1 MDPMWSRRGAR
12 SNLYIP
18 IWEYVKVGHRPAKR
32 LSRLDHPGRL
42 IGMDGTFSSERRWL
56 TAAVLLHLAISFGH
70 GAAHAGA
77 DVPLSPAA
85 NLFVYI
91 VILAGPITGLA
102 LTRVAWRIGLWVI
115 AITMAASLVFGVV
128 NHFLLASPDH
138 VAHVAPQWRTLFATT
153 AVLLALTEAVGSVL
167 AIRLARERTEVS

>member
-1 MDPMWSRRGAR
+1 MSSRRGAR
-12 SNLYIP
+12 PDLYIP
-18 IWEYVKVGHRPAKR
+18 IWECVKRRPLFVIA
-32 LSRLDHPGRL
+32 LSRLGLPARL
-42 IGMDGTFSSERRWL
+42 ISMGGTFSPSSRWL
-56 TAAVLLHLAISFGH
+56 TAAVLLHLAISFVH

-91 VILAGPITGLA
+91 VILAGPILGLA
-102 LTRVAWRIGLWVI
+102 LTRLAWRIGNWVI

-138 VAHVAPQWRTLFATT
+138 VSHVAQQWRTLFATT

-167 AIRLARERTEVS
+167 AIRLARERTQVS

>member
-1 MDPMWSRRGAR
+1 MSGNF
-12 SNLYIP
+12 S
-18 IWEYVKVGHRPAKR
+18 
-32 LSRLDHPGRL
+32 PG
-42 IGMDGTFSSERRWL
+42 SRWL
-56 TAAVLLHLAISFGH
+56 TAAVLSHLAVSFVH

-91 VILAGPITGLA
+91 VVLAGPMVGLA
-102 LTRVAWRIGLWVI
+102 LTWLGWRFGNWVI

-138 VAHVAPQWRTLFATT
+138 VAHVAQQWRTLFGAT
-153 AVLLALTEAVGSVL
+153 AVLLALTEAVGSGL
-167 AIRLARERTEVS
+167 AIRLSRESTHVR

>member
-1 MDPMWSRRGAR
+1 MWLRRGAR
-12 SNLYIP
+12 PDLYIP
-18 IWEYVKVGHRPAKR
+18 IWEYVKAGRFPSTR
-32 LSRLDHPGRL
+32 LSRLGLPARL
-42 IGMDGTFSSERRWL
+42 IGMRGTLITARHWL
-56 TAAVLLHLAISFGH
+56 TAVVLSHLAVSFVH

-91 VILAGPITGLA
+91 VILAGPIVGLI
-102 LTRVAWRIGLWVI
+102 LSRLGWRAGNWVI

-138 VAHVAPQWRTLFATT
+138 VAHVAQQWRALFATT
-153 AVLLALTEAVGSVL
+153 AVLLALTEAAATGL
-167 AIRLARERTEVS
+167 AIRCARDRTHVP

>member
-1 MDPMWSRRGAR
+1 MWSWRGA
-12 SNLYIP
+12 SSDLYIP
-18 IWEYVKVGHRPAKR
+18 IWEYVKVGRYSPTR
-32 LSRLDHPGRL
+32 LSRLGLPGRL
-42 IGMDGTFSSERRWL
+42 IVMGGTFSTERRWL
-56 TAAVLLHLAISFGH
+56 TAVVLAHLVISFVH

-91 VILAGPITGLA
+91 VILAGPIAGLG
-102 LTRVAWRIGLWVI
+102 LTWVAWRIGLWVI

-153 AVLLALTEAVGSVL
+153 AALLAFTEAVGSVL
-167 AIRLARERTEVS
+167 AIRLARERTQVS

>member
-1 MDPMWSRRGAR
+1 
-12 SNLYIP
+12 
-18 IWEYVKVGHRPAKR
+18 
-32 LSRLDHPGRL
+32 
-42 IGMDGTFSSERRWL
+42 MDGTFSSERRWL
-56 TAAVLLHLAISFGH
+56 TATVLLHLAISFVH

-91 VILAGPITGLA
+91 VILAGPIAGLA

-153 AVLLALTEAVGSVL
+153 AVLLALSEAVGSVL
-167 AIRLARERTEVS
+167 AIRLARERTHVP

>member
-1 MDPMWSRRGAR
+1 MWSRRGAR
-12 SNLYIP
+12 PDLYIP
-18 IWEYVKVGHRPAKR
+18 IWEYVKVSDSASMR
-32 LSRLDHPGRL
+32 LSRLDLHGRL
-42 IGMDGTFSSERRWL
+42 IGMDRTFSSERRWL
-56 TAAVLLHLAISFGH
+56 TAVVLLHLAISFVH

-115 AITMAASLVFGVV
+115 AITMAAS
-128 NHFLLASPDH
+128 
-138 VAHVAPQWRTLFATT
+138 
-153 AVLLALTEAVGSVL
+153 
-167 AIRLARERTEVS
+167 

>member
-1 MDPMWSRRGAR
+1 MSSPVDVASMRCHVWASPLVS
-12 SNLYIP
+12 
-18 IWEYVKVGHRPAKR
+18 
-32 LSRLDHPGRL
+32 LSMG
-42 IGMDGTFSSERRWL
+42 GTFSPGSRWL
-56 TAAVLLHLAISFGH
+56 TAAVLSHLAISFVH

-91 VILAGPITGLA
+91 VILAGPIVGLA
-102 LTRVAWRIGLWVI
+102 LSRLGWRIGNWVI

-138 VAHVAPQWRTLFATT
+138 VAHVAQQWRTLFATT
-153 AVLLALTEAVGSVL
+153 AVLLALTEAVGSGL
-167 AIRLARERTEVS
+167 AIRLARERTHLP

>member
-1 MDPMWSRRGAR
+1 MGICQAVP
-12 SNLYIP
+12 P
-18 IWEYVKVGHRPAKR
+18 IENPLFLNA
-32 LSRLDHPGRL
+32 LSRLGLPGRR
-42 IGMDGTFSSERRWL
+42 IGMGGTLSSGSRWL
-56 TAAVLLHLAISFGH
+56 TAVVLSHLAISFVH

-91 VILAGPITGLA
+91 VILAGPIAGLT
-102 LTRVAWRIGLWVI
+102 LIRVSWRIGNWVI

-138 VAHVAPQWRTLFATT
+138 VAHVAPEWRRLFATT

-167 AIRLARERTEVS
+167 AIRLAREMTHVS

>member
-1 MDPMWSRRGAR
+1 MWSTRGAR
-12 SNLYIP
+12 PDLYIP
-18 IWEYVKVGHRPAKR
+18 IWEYVKPRHSFVHA
-32 LSRLDHPGRL
+32 LSRLGRPARL
-42 IGMDGTFSSERRWL
+42 ISMDGTFSRGSRWL
-56 TAAVLLHLAISFGH
+56 TAAVLSHLAISFVH

-77 DVPLSPAA
+77 VVPLSPAA

-91 VILAGPITGLA
+91 VILAGPIVGLA
-102 LTRVAWRIGLWVI
+102 LSRLGWRIGNWVI

-138 VAHVAPQWRTLFATT
+138 VSHVAQQWRTLFATT

-167 AIRLARERTEVS
+167 AIRLARERTQVS

>member
-1 MDPMWSRRGAR
+1 MSSRRGAR
-12 SNLYIP
+12 PDLYIP
-18 IWEYVKVGHRPAKR
+18 IWEYVKRRPLFVIA
-32 LSRLDHPGRL
+32 LSRLGLPARL
-42 IGMDGTFSSERRWL
+42 ISMGGTFSPSSRWL
-56 TAAVLLHLAISFGH
+56 TAAVLLHLAISFVH

-91 VILAGPITGLA
+91 VILAGPILGLA
-102 LTRVAWRIGLWVI
+102 LTRLAWRIGNWVI

-138 VAHVAPQWRTLFATT
+138 VSHVAQQWRTLFATT
-153 AVLLALTEAVGSVL
+153 AVLLALTEAVGSIL
-167 AIRLARERTEVS
+167 AIRLARERTHVS

>member
-1 MDPMWSRRGAR
+1 MWSRRGAR
-12 SNLYIP
+12 PNLYIP
-18 IWEYVKVGHRPAKR
+18 IWEYVKRRPLFGNA
-32 LSRLDHPGRL
+32 LSRLGLPARL
-42 IGMDGTFSSERRWL
+42 IGMGGTFSPWSRWL
-56 TAAVLLHLAISFGH
+56 TAAVLLHLAVSFVH

-91 VILAGPITGLA
+91 VVLAGPIAGLV
-102 LTRVAWRIGLWVI
+102 LSRLGWRAGNWVI

-138 VAHVAPQWRTLFATT
+138 VAHVAQQWRTLFAGT
-153 AVLLALTEAVGSVL
+153 AVLLALTEAAGTGL
-167 AIRLARERTEVS
+167 AIRCSRERTHMP

>member
-1 MDPMWSRRGAR
+1 MSSGRGAR
-12 SNLYIP
+12 PDLYIP
-18 IWEYVKVGHRPAKR
+18 IWEYVKVGQRSSRR
-32 LSRLDHPGRL
+32 LSRLGLPARL
-42 IGMDGTFSSERRWL
+42 ISMGTTLSSERRWL
-56 TAAVLLHLAISFGH
+56 AIVVLSHLAISFVH

-91 VILAGPITGLA
+91 VILAGPIAGLV
-102 LTRVAWRIGLWVI
+102 LTRVAWRIGLCVI
-115 AITMAASLVFGVV
+115 ATTMAASLVFGVV
-128 NHFLLASPDH
+128 NHFMLASPDH

-167 AIRLARERTEVS
+167 AIRLAWEKRYVS

>member
-1 MDPMWSRRGAR
+1 MYGRW
-12 SNLYIP
+12 NLYSSTSP
-18 IWEYVKVGHRPAKR
+18 KRRPT
-32 LSRLDHPGRL
+32 LSRLGLPTRL
-42 IGMDGTFSSERRWL
+42 IDMGKHNGPERRWL
-56 TAAVLLHLAISFGH
+56 TVAVLSHLVISFVH

-91 VILAGPITGLA
+91 VILAGPIVGLA
-102 LTRVAWRIGLWVI
+102 LTWLGWRIGNWVI
-115 AITMAASLVFGVV
+115 PITMAASLVFGVV

-138 VAHVAPQWRTLFATT
+138 VAHVAQQWRTLFATT

-167 AIRLARERTEVS
+167 AIRLARERTHVS